1 MVGAAGTRSGAVTLD
16 TAAASWR
23 EVYRRLVEIVV
34 PRPIA
39 LVSTVDRE
47 GRANLAPFSFF
58 TVVSASPP
66 CLAFSPQLSG
76 RTGAAKDTL
85 RNVEATG
92 ELVVAVVSE
101 ALAERA
107 NACAA
112 GLPPGVSEFEHSGL
126 TPAPALR
133 VRPGLVAE
141 SPVNLECELVEIR
154 RYGDG
159 PGAGNLVVARI
170 VLIHMDPGLLDAEGR
185 IQVDALR
192 PVGRM
197 GGSLWVRARDTFVLP
212 RPE

>member
-1 MVGAAGTRSGAVTLD
+1 MVRAAGTRPEALTID

-23 EVYRRLVEIVV
+23 DVYRRLVEIVV

-58 TVVSASPP
+58 TVVSANPP

-85 RNVEATG
+85 LNVEATG
-92 ELVVAVVSE
+92 ELVVAAVGE
-101 ALAERA
+101 ALAARV
-107 NACAA
+107 NACSA
-112 GLPPGVSEFEHSGL
+112 GLAHGVSEFEHSGL
-126 TPAPALR
+126 TSAPARR

-141 SPVNLECELVEIR
+141 SPVNMECELVEIR

-170 VLIHMDPGLLDAEGR
+170 VLIHVDPAVLDGEGR
-185 IQVDALR
+185 IRVEALR

-197 GGSLWVRARDTFVLP
+197 GGSLWVRAVDTFALP
-212 RPE
+212 RPD